1 MTDNKQEAIDQL
13 QALIK
18 DIGIAM
24 LVTHDA
30 GGEMHGR
37 PMATQQAPFDGR
49 LWFFTSAKNTKTRD
63 LAQSPQVCL
72 VYSDASKQRY
82 VYITGNGRL
91 VRDPAKVKELWRTA
105 DRLWFPG
112 GPEDA
117 DLRLLEVT
125 VERASWWTV
134 PGMIGTAVA
143 IVSALAS
150 GETPMPGDSGTLEFA
165 PLLPD
170 APRSSQRVTRLR
182 TPATNATAATK
193 KSKAPAKR
201 ARPGGRRALA
211 RGIGSAH

>member
-24 LVTHDA
+24 LITHDA

-49 LWFFTSAKNTKTRD
+49 LWFFSSAKNTKTRD
-63 LAQSPQVCL
+63 LAQSSQVCL
-72 VYSDASKQRY
+72 VYSDTSKQRY
-82 VYITGNGRL
+82 VYITGQGRL
-91 VRDPAKVKELWRTA
+91 LRDPAKVKELWRTA
-105 DRLWFPG
+105 DRIWFPG

-150 GETPMPGDSGTLEFA
+150 GETPSPGDSGTLEFA
-165 PLLPD
+165 PLLPN

-182 TPATNATAATK
+182 KPATNVTAASR

-201 ARPGGRRALA
+201 ARATGDGNSA
-211 RGIGSAH
+211 RDIGTSH